1 LSENMGGGKPRKL
14 SLTPIQREV
23 LWTLEEAGE
32 ENLPTIMNTLRVKL
46 PGVAGDDLSGIIRGA
61 VEDLARRGFI
71 SVSAAADASGA
82 ESVILTEAGRQTLR
96 R

>member
-1 LSENMGGGKPRKL
+1 MGCGKPRKL

-32 ENLPTIMNTLRVKL
+32 ENMPTIINTLRVKL
-46 PGVAGDDLSGIIRGA
+46 SGAAGNDLSDDIRGA

-71 SVSAAADASGA
+71 SISAEADASGA
-82 ESVILTEAGRQTLR
+82 ESVILTEAGRHTLR